1 LMQRGLSVEAVYF
14 SSQEKEKMVNHLA
27 LLIEQKAISYPNN
40 PVLIAEL
47 KDYGYTTTPSGNI
60 KYGNSTTGTH
70 DDLCTALFLC
80 LKSFNL
86 PEVTIP
92 WMGLLSGIKKR

>member
-1 LMQRGLSVEAVYF
+1 
-14 SSQEKEKMVNHLA
+14 MVNYLA

-47 KDYGYTTTPSGNI
+47 KDYSYAMTKSGNV
-60 KYGNSTTGTH
+60 KYGATGKLK

-80 LKSFNL
+80 MKSYNL
-86 PEVTIP
+86 PEITIP
-92 WMGLLSGIKKR
+92 WMGLLTGIKKH